1 MAKLEGIIYNT
12 FYGYVVLRG
21 FAPIG
26 ELAEISK
33 KPKSY
38 QRDSDNKH
46 KVDIVNYLSGVKS
59 YFPEITLACRVS
71 DYEGLIQS
79 IGTDKD
85 ISKEESAYVK
95 GLYVMSERLPMGRD
109 RARHAYLEIKKPT
122 YEEKLVRVDGN
133 HRLEPFNSDIKWWH
147 QFVTNRDAI
156 KDETDEV
163 KIKGWLDHEAE
174 TVRSR
179 ISQRIVPFT
188 IVMSD
193 EKNANIFEAKIFHDI
208 NFKALPLREEASLKI
223 VSDLKAFEIDELG
236 VEYPLT
242 LELIKEVKRGVF
254 STIPWLTVE
263 TEKEAEADTDTENI
277 KSYFRTACLR
287 IVQLLLSQKGK
298 ISKLLS
304 ETQDKSIALEKKTNE
319 QQSAIEKL
327 GIDIKEKKAFIEKL
341 EIENTNFK
349 DMSQY
354 KSAVLEYEDIKLNL
368 NMSRNDYDMLVQEL
382 NHLKYKADSLKRY
395 IDNCENKN
403 SILSSLTALTSVYKE
418 LGERYYGNISYLCA
432 LVYYSLLDTEQLNS
446 FIEWSKNNGIN
457 KITEPDDLSK
467 DASQNLIKMFDQIH
481 QAKRNEIFISM
492 QFGDSQS
499 ELIFEK
505 IVRAIELFNSKHK
518 DINLRATPIRID
530 RNEESNVFSI
540 PDRIRRAIR
549 SCGLIIADLS
559 SANINVYHEIG
570 YAMGIAESNN
580 MIPNIVLLYKE
591 NTDHNKDNKDV
602 DKFVGF
608 NLRNLSQLRFKDY
621 DQLVEGLV
629 KRLERHYGV

>member
-26 ELAEISK
+26 ELAEVSK

-38 QRDSDNKH
+38 QRDADDHH
-46 KVDIVNYLSGVKS
+46 KLDIIKYLSGTKS

-85 ISKEESAYVK
+85 ISKEESAFVK
-95 GLYVMSERLPMGRD
+95 GLYVLSERLPMGRD

-133 HRLEPFNSDIKWWH
+133 HRLEPFSSDIDWWH
-147 QFVTNRDAI
+147 QLVTNRDAI
-156 KDETDEV
+156 KDEPDEV
-163 KIKGWLDHEAE
+163 KIKGWLDHEAKA
-174 TVRSR
+174 VRSS
-179 ISQRIVPFT
+179 ISQKIVPFT

-193 EKNANIFEAKIFHDI
+193 AKDANSFEAKIFHDI

-223 VSDLKAFEIDELG
+223 VSDLNAFEIDELG

-263 TEKEAEADTDTENI
+263 TEEEMDADTEI
-277 KSYFRTACLR
+277 VQSFFRTTCLR
-287 IVQLLLSQKGK
+287 IVQLLLSQKER
-298 ISKLLS
+298 INKLLS
-304 ETQDKSIALEKKTNE
+304 ETHNKSKVLENQINE
-319 QQSAIEKL
+319 QERAIEKL
-327 GIDIKEKKAFIEKL
+327 EKDIEEKKLAIEQI
-341 EIENTNFK
+341 EIENAYFK
-349 DMSQY
+349 DMSLY
-354 KSAVLEYEDIKLNL
+354 KSAVREYEDIMLKL
-368 NMSRNDYDMLVQEL
+368 NMSRNDYDILIQERY
-382 NHLKYKADSLKRY
+382 HLKYKVDSLTRY
-395 IDNCENKN
+395 IDNCDNKN
-403 SILSSLTALTSVYKE
+403 AILSSLTTLTAIYKE
-418 LGERYYGNISYLCA
+418 FEGENYGNISYLCA

-446 FIEWSKNNGIN
+446 FVEWSKQNGIN

-467 DASQNLIKMFDQIH
+467 DASRNLIKMFDQIH
-481 QAKRNEIFISM
+481 QAKKNEIFISM

-530 RNEESNVFSI
+530 RTVESSTYSI
-540 PDRIRRAIR
+540 QDKIKEAIK

-570 YAMGIAESNN
+570 YAMGIAESHN

-591 NTDHNKDNKDV
+591 NTDHNTGNKDV

-608 NLRNLSQLRFKDY
+608 NLRNLSQLRFKEY
-621 DQLVEGLV
+621 DQLVDGLV
-629 KRLERHYGV
+629 KRLEKHYYV

>member
-1 MAKLEGIIYNT
+1 MAKLEGIIYKSFDN
-12 FYGYVVLRG
+12 YVVLRG
-21 FAPIG
+21 FASIKD
-26 ELAEISK
+26 LAKVSH
-33 KPKSY
+33 KPESY
-38 QRDSDNKH
+38 QRNANDEH
-46 KVDIVNYLSGVKS
+46 KKEIIKFLSYGEFK
-59 YFPEITLACRVS
+59 YFPEITLACRVEKYS
-71 DYEGLIQS
+71 EFASNIGVDNAVDRDDAQFVEGL
-79 IGTDKD
+79 K
-85 ISKEESAYVK
+85 V
-95 GLYVMSERLPMGRD
+95 LSERLPYDGY
-109 RARHAYLEIKKPT
+109 RARHANLTKSSNED
-122 YEEKLVRVDGN
+122 LVRVDGN
-133 HRLEPFNSDIKWWH
+133 HRLEPFDDGN
-147 QFVTNRDAI
+147 
-156 KDETDEV
+156 DEIWEKTGADKTKLE
-163 KIKGWLDHEAE
+163 KL
-174 TVRSR
+174 
-179 ISQRIVPFT
+179 IVPFT
-188 IVMSD
+188 VVFS
-193 EKNANIFEAKIFHDI
+193 EKEFGDKFEAGIFHNI
-208 NFKALPLREEASLKI
+208 NFRQLPLREEASLKI
-223 VSDLKAFEIDELG
+223 ISDLNAFDEKENLG
-236 VEYPLT
+236 EAYPLA
-242 LELIKEVKRGVF
+242 LKLIEEIKTGRYD
-254 STIPWLTVE
+254 SIYWLKVE
-263 TEKEAEADTDTENI
+263 TQTE

-298 ISKLLS
+298 ISELLS
-304 ETQDKSIALEKKTNE
+304 ETQDKSIALEKKANE
-319 QQSAIEKL
+319 QQNAIEKL
-327 GIDIKEKKAFIEKL
+327 GIDIKEKKTFIEKL

-354 KSAVLEYEDIKLNL
+354 KSAVLEYEDIKLNW
-368 NMSRNDYDMLVQEL
+368 NMYRNDHDMLVQEL

-403 SILSSLTALTSVYKE
+403 SILSSLTTLTSVYKE

-432 LVYYSLLDTEQLNS
+432 LVYYSLLDAEQLNS

-467 DASQNLIKMFDQIH
+467 DASQNLIEMFDQIH

-505 IVRAIELFNSKHK
+505 IVRAIEKFNIKHK

-530 RNEESNVFSI
+530 KTVESSTYSI
-540 PDRIRRAIR
+540 QDKIMEAIK

-570 YAMGIAESNN
+570 YAMGIAESHN

-591 NTDHNKDNKDV
+591 NTDHNKENKDV

>member
-26 ELAEISK
+26 ELAEVSK

-38 QRDSDNKH
+38 QRDADDQH
-46 KVDIVNYLSGVKS
+46 KLDIIKYLSGTKS

-85 ISKEESAYVK
+85 ISKEESAFVK
-95 GLYVMSERLPMGRD
+95 GLYVLSERLPMGRD

-133 HRLEPFNSDIKWWH
+133 HRLEPFSSDIDWWH
-147 QFVTNRDAI
+147 QLVTNRDAI
-156 KDETDEV
+156 KDEPDEV
-163 KIKGWLDHEAE
+163 KIKGWLDHEAKA
-174 TVRSR
+174 VRSS
-179 ISQRIVPFT
+179 ISQKIVPFT

-193 EKNANIFEAKIFHDI
+193 AKDANSFEAKIFHDI

-223 VSDLKAFEIDELG
+223 VSDLNAFEIDELG

-263 TEKEAEADTDTENI
+263 TEEEMGADTEI
-277 KSYFRTACLR
+277 VQSFFRTTSLR
-287 IVQLLLSQKGK
+287 IVQLLLSQKER
-298 ISKLLS
+298 INKLLS
-304 ETQDKSIALEKKTNE
+304 ETHNKSKVLENQINE
-319 QQSAIEKL
+319 QERAIEKL
-327 GIDIKEKKAFIEKL
+327 EKDLEKKKLAIEQI
-341 EIENTNFK
+341 EIENAYFK
-349 DMSQY
+349 DMSLY
-354 KSAVLEYEDIKLNL
+354 KSAVREYEDIMLKL
-368 NMSRNDYDMLVQEL
+368 NMSRNDYDMLIQERY
-382 NHLKYKADSLKRY
+382 HLKYKVDSLTRY
-395 IDNCENKN
+395 IDNCDNKN
-403 SILSSLTALTSVYKE
+403 AILSSLTTLTAIYKE
-418 LGERYYGNISYLCA
+418 FEDENYGNISYLCA

-446 FIEWSKNNGIN
+446 FVEWSKQNGIN

-467 DASQNLIKMFDQIH
+467 DASRNLIKMFDQIH
-481 QAKRNEIFISM
+481 QAKKNEIFISL

-530 RNEESNVFSI
+530 RTVESSTYSI
-540 PDRIRRAIR
+540 QDKIKEAIK

-570 YAMGIAESNN
+570 YAMGIAESHN

-591 NTDHNKDNKDV
+591 NTDHNTGNKDV

-608 NLRNLSQLRFKDY
+608 NLRNLSQLRFKEY
-621 DQLVEGLV
+621 DQLVDGLV
-629 KRLERHYGV
+629 KRLEKHYYV

>member
-26 ELAEISK
+26 ELAEVSK

-38 QRDSDNKH
+38 QRDADDQH
-46 KVDIVNYLSGVKS
+46 KLDIIKYLSGTKS

-85 ISKEESAYVK
+85 ISKEESAFVK
-95 GLYVMSERLPMGRD
+95 GLYVLSERLPMGRD

-133 HRLEPFNSDIKWWH
+133 HRLEPFSSDIDWWH
-147 QFVTNRDAI
+147 QLVTNRDAI
-156 KDETDEV
+156 KDEPDEV
-163 KIKGWLDHEAE
+163 KIKGWLDHEAKA
-174 TVRSR
+174 VRSS
-179 ISQRIVPFT
+179 ISQKIVPFT

-193 EKNANIFEAKIFHDI
+193 AKDANSFEAKIFHDI

-223 VSDLKAFEIDELG
+223 VSDLNAFEIDELG

-263 TEKEAEADTDTENI
+263 TEEEMDADTEI
-277 KSYFRTACLR
+277 VQSFFRTTCLR
-287 IVQLLLSQKGK
+287 IVQLLLSQKER
-298 ISKLLS
+298 INKLLS
-304 ETQDKSIALEKKTNE
+304 ETHNKSKVLENQINE
-319 QQSAIEKL
+319 QERAIEKL
-327 GIDIKEKKAFIEKL
+327 EKDIEEKELAIEQI
-341 EIENTNFK
+341 EIENAYFK
-349 DMSQY
+349 DMSLY
-354 KSAVLEYEDIKLNL
+354 KSAVREYEDIMLKL
-368 NMSRNDYDMLVQEL
+368 NMSRNDYDMLIQERY
-382 NHLKYKADSLKRY
+382 HLKYKVDSLTRY
-395 IDNCENKN
+395 IDNCDNKN
-403 SILSSLTALTSVYKE
+403 AILSSLTTLTAIYKE
-418 LGERYYGNISYLCA
+418 FEGENYGNISYLCA

-446 FIEWSKNNGIN
+446 FVEWSKQNGIN

-467 DASQNLIKMFDQIH
+467 DASRNLIKMFDQIH
-481 QAKRNEIFISM
+481 QAKKNEIFISM

-530 RNEESNVFSI
+530 RTVESSTYSI
-540 PDRIRRAIR
+540 QDKIKEAIK

-559 SANINVYHEIG
+559 SANINVYHEVG
-570 YAMGIAESNN
+570 YAMGIAESHN

-591 NTDHNKDNKDV
+591 NTDHNTGNKDV

-608 NLRNLSQLRFKDY
+608 NLRNLSQLRFKEY
-621 DQLVEGLV
+621 DQLVDGLV
-629 KRLERHYGV
+629 KRLEKHYYV

>member
-174 TVRSR
+174 TVRSK

-327 GIDIKEKKAFIEKL
+327 GIDIKEKKTFIEKL

-467 DASQNLIKMFDQIH
+467 DASQNLIEMFDQIH

-505 IVRAIELFNSKHK
+505 IVRAIEKFNIKHK

-530 RNEESNVFSI
+530 KTVESSTNSI
-540 PDRIRRAIR
+540 QDKIMEAIK

-570 YAMGIAESNN
+570 YAMGIAESHN

-591 NTDHNKDNKDV
+591 NTDHNKENKDV